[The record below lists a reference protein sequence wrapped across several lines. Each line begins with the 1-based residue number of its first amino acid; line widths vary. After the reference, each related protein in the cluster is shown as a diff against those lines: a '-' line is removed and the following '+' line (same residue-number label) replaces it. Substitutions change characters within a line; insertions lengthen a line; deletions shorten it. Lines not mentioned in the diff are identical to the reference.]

1 MGLTMQQ
8 QDRLRSLVQGLGE
21 LVSGGFHL
29 AKCIA
34 LAMIGVGIGIM
45 FWGLLTADPDTTT
58 FRDFLLSVQSPQ
70 IHRLV
75 FFTGCMFGFFMWV
88 FSALLWRR
96 HVRYPTAA
104 AVMVPNKGRGPKE
117 GKNHE

>member
-8 QDRLRSLVQGLGE
+8 QDRLRSLVQWLGE

-34 LAMIGVGIGIM
+34 LAIIGVGIGIL

-75 FFTGCMFGFFMWV
+75 FFTGCMFGFLMWV
-88 FSALLWRR
+88 FSALLGPRNV
-96 HVRYPTAA
+96 HYPTAA
-104 AVMVPNKGRGPKE
+104 AVMVRSKTTEKKE
-117 GKNHE
+117 GNTHE